1 LKAARQ
7 DEIELLG
14 GEGEI
19 GGVSPFEIDAQ
30 PGLARVLAGDAHE
43 GAADVEPQ
51 QVAAGEFDEFD
62 GEVTGPGRDFEHAG
76 AGADV
81 SSDPAR
87 DAFEFIEVLGCLA
100 RVSGGDEAFHAD
112 AFVRLRPR
120 IGHGALSPVSV
131 VKRGASGKRAQ
142 ASAGWRNGGRKMMEP
157 RCRDRRG
164 SSNLIQHEL

>member
-1 LKAARQ
+1 MFK
-7 DEIELLG
+7 
-14 GEGEI
+14 
-19 GGVSPFEIDAQ
+19 IDTQ

-87 DAFEFIEVLGCLA
+87 DAFEFIEVLGCFA
-100 RVSGGDEAFHAD
+100 RIPGGDDAFHTD
-112 AFVRLRPR
+112 AFVGLRPR
-120 IGHGALSPVSV
+120 IGHRAFSSV
-131 VKRGASGKRAQ
+131 LA
-142 ASAGWRNGGRKMMEP
+142 GGR
-157 RCRDRRG
+157 
-164 SSNLIQHEL
+164 